1 MATLFSDDVIQGH
14 HVIHA
19 LDVEDL
25 PFGEHKFW
33 FRIATNALSQW
44 QHLPVL
50 VFKGQSR
57 GKKVMI
63 TAGVHGDEYSGVLAA
78 QKTARELI
86 GAELAGTVTIIPGIN
101 LSGMLN
107 KSRDFCSPD
116 PDAAR
121 TNLNRFFPGNEF
133 GNEANR
139 YLHTLWNNLLK
150 LNADLAIDLH
160 TQTSGA
166 AYPLYVFADF
176 RIGDALKMARH
187 INPDVILDDPGESG
201 VLETAWNNV
210 GVPSITVEVG
220 AGRYTDQALIDRTV
234 TGIFNIL
241 KQFALLSG
249 ASMPVKS
256 CIEGREIVN
265 VRAELG
271 GFVLPQVNILESVD
285 QGQLVA
291 IQYDGFG
298 DEILRYTAPSTGTV
312 ISHNVESIRSAG
324 SLLVRLIKQY

>member
-1 MATLFSDDVIQGH
+1 MATRFSDDVIQGH
-14 HVIHA
+14 KVIQD

-25 PFGEHKFW
+25 PSGEHKFW

-50 VFKGQSR
+50 VFKGQR
-57 GKKVMI
+57 PGKKVMI

-78 QKTARELI
+78 QKTARELV
-86 GAELAGTVTIIPGIN
+86 GNDLAGTVTIVPGIN

-121 TNLNRFFPGNEF
+121 ANLNRYFPGNEF

-150 LNADLAIDLH
+150 PNAELAIDLH

-176 RIGDALKMARH
+176 RIEDAFNMARQL
-187 INPDVILDDPGESG
+187 NPDVILDDPGESG

-220 AGRYTDQALIDRTV
+220 AGRYTDQPLINRTV
-234 TGIFNIL
+234 NGIINIL
-241 KQFALLSG
+241 KYHDVLSG
-249 ASMPVKS
+249 EPEAIEP
-256 CIEGREIVN
+256 CIEGAEIVN

-271 GFVLPQVNILESVD
+271 GFVLPQVKVLDAVE

-298 DEILRYTAPSTGTV
+298 DEIQRYIAPKAGIV
-312 ISHNVESIRSAG
+312 ISHNVESIRAAG
-324 SLLVRLIKQY
+324 SLVIRLIK

>member
-1 MATLFSDDVIQGH
+1 MATQFSDDVIQRH
-14 HVIHA
+14 KVIHT

-25 PFGEHKFW
+25 PSGEHKFW

-50 VFKGQSR
+50 VFKGQKP

-63 TAGVHGDEYSGVLAA
+63 TAGVHGDEYNGVLAA
-78 QKTARELI
+78 QKTARELV
-86 GAELAGTVTIIPGIN
+86 GNDLAGTVTIVPGIN

-121 TNLNRFFPGNEF
+121 ANLNRFFPGNEF

-139 YLHTLWNNLLK
+139 YLHTLWNSLLK
-150 LNADLAIDLH
+150 PNAELAIDLH

-176 RIGDALKMARH
+176 RIEDSLKMARH
-187 INPDVILDDPGESG
+187 INPDVILDDQGESG

-210 GVPSITVEVG
+210 GVPAITVEVG
-220 AGRYTDQALIDRTV
+220 TGRYTDQPLINRTV
-234 TGIFNIL
+234 NGILNIL
-241 KQFALLSG
+241 KQHGVLSG
-249 ASMPVKS
+249 APETIES
-256 CIEGREIVN
+256 CIEGTEIVN

-271 GFVLPQVNILESVD
+271 GFVLPQVSILETVE
-285 QGQLVA
+285 QGQLIA

-298 DEILRYTAPSTGTV
+298 DELQRYTAPTSGTI
-312 ISHNVESIRSAG
+312 ISHNVESIRAAG
-324 SLLVRLIKQY
+324 SLLVRLIK

>member
-1 MATLFSDDVIQGH
+1 MATRFSDDVIQGH
-14 HVIHA
+14 KVIQD

-25 PFGEHKFW
+25 PSGEHKFW

-50 VFKGQSR
+50 VFKGQR
-57 GKKVMI
+57 PGKKVMI

-78 QKTARELI
+78 QKTARKLV
-86 GAELAGTVTIIPGIN
+86 GNDLAGTVTIVPGIN

-121 TNLNRFFPGNEF
+121 ANLNRFFPGNEF

-150 LNADLAIDLH
+150 PNAELAIDLH

-176 RIGDALKMARH
+176 RIEDAFNMARQL
-187 INPDVILDDPGESG
+187 NPDVILDDPGESG

-220 AGRYTDQALIDRTV
+220 AGRYTDQPLINRTV
-234 TGIFNIL
+234 NGIINIL
-241 KQFALLSG
+241 KYHDVLSG
-249 ASMPVKS
+249 EPEAIES
-256 CIEGREIVN
+256 CIEGAEIVN

-271 GFVLPQVNILESVD
+271 GFVLPQVNVLDAVE

-298 DEILRYTAPSTGTV
+298 DEIQRYTAPKAGIV
-312 ISHNVESIRSAG
+312 ISHNVESMRAAG
-324 SLLVRLIKQY
+324 SLIIRLIK